1 MSPTLIYTPLNNKV
15 LELGLWKENK
25 SSYQHH
31 HHTLLKRIWCEWA
44 NWHSNFPS
52 NATSSPLPR
61 FSKFLYLLSSQ
72 ITYQVTAQEGICI
85 LTKIKTL
92 SEKVSLG
99 GILEEWRMCLKPL
112 QSHPRCDYFICLPGK
127 LTLAGNHLYFS
138 LIEVLFSW
146 ILQSK
151 TENFD
156 PEC

>member
-85 LTKIKTL
+85 LTKKSKFRKEPLYLIQKLFLIFTQYCILINHQCYL
-92 SEKVSLG
+92 SPL
-99 GILEEWRMCLKPL
+99 LET
-112 QSHPRCDYFICLPGK
+112 S
-127 LTLAGNHLYFS
+127 
-138 LIEVLFSW
+138 
-146 ILQSK
+146 
-151 TENFD
+151 
-156 PEC
+156 